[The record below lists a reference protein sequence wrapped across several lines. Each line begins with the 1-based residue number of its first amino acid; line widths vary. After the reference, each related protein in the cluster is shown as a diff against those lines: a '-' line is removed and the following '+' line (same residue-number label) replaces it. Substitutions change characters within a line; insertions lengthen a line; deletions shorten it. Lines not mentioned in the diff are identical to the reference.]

1 MMKKKHRE
9 RQLQKSTPCAAARW
23 EHCSGHNS
31 CVSHNMI
38 SFTFFMHAHAC
49 MLYWLYTH
57 TGCQHICH
65 NCVQGLSN
73 TSLAHLR
80 QGNARSQAGI
90 PRSGRGCRCPILST
104 TCSSVRECVELSWA
118 MRFAQYPRIH
128 TRQVN
133 TARGQ
138 TLRAS
143 PNPFRIFDRG
153 WVGCFVSEC
162 VCVCVL

>member
-1 MMKKKHRE
+1 MFGTQQLCVSQHDIIHVFHACARLHVVLVVYTHRLPTHLP
-9 RQLQKSTPCAAARW
+9 QL
-23 EHCSGHNS
+23 CSGIEQY
-31 CVSHNMI
+31 V
-38 SFTFFMHAHAC
+38 ARAPE
-49 MLYWLYTH
+49 
-57 TGCQHICH
+57 TGE
-65 NCVQGLSN
+65 GKES
-73 TSLAHLR
+73 
-80 QGNARSQAGI
+80 GI

-128 TRQVN
+128 IRQVN
-133 TARGQ
+133 IARGQ